1 MIKPKFLR
9 ALKYEKKLIKPENNS
24 AGHYKIITGQ
34 LKLFIYYKLI
44 AYDTCN
50 VSSQIR
56 WIITYGINM

>member
-34 LKLFIYYKLI
+34 LKLLIYYKLI

-56 WIITYGINM
+56 